1 MEQDNTRDEKGRW
14 KKGHT
19 GNSNGRPASGSSYP
33 ELFEKYGNEID
44 PETKLSRKE
53 AVVKLLYDIA
63 LKEKSLTA
71 LRYIFDRTMGTP
83 TQSLEHVVFQEE
95 NPLVDVL
102 QQIIDGSKSETD

>member
-1 MEQDNTRDEKGRW
+1 MEQDDARDEKGRW

-33 ELFEKYGNEID
+33 ELFEKYGDEID
-44 PETKLSRKE
+44 PETELPRKE

-63 LKEKSLTA
+63 LKEKSLPA
-71 LRYIFDRTMGTP
+71 LKYIFDRTMGTP
-83 TQSLEHVVFQEE
+83 TQSLEHTVFQEE

-102 QQIIDGSKSETD
+102 RQIVDGSESEAD